1 MSLSEMPQR
10 CGEAPESEYFDREIR
25 QLLVEPYRI
34 CSLCRV
40 APFGS
45 AREAH
50 VLTMVGRVARTVAT

>member
-34 CSLCRV
+34 CGSSL
-40 APFGS
+40 S
-45 AREAH
+45 
-50 VLTMVGRVARTVAT
+50 